1 MFLEDEMLIRGKRAV
16 LKSYAKINL
25 TLDVT
30 GKNQN
35 GYHNVSMIMQ
45 TTGLFD
51 IIIVDKCHH
60 GISVSSNLKYLPAND
75 KNIAYKAAEEFFSYT
90 GIISGAMIRIQKNI
104 PVSAGL
110 AGGSS
115 NAAAVLT
122 ALNVLYNTRLSI
134 NELCRIALKLGAD
147 VPYCLIGGTC
157 LSEGIGEIL
166 TPLSPVPDLNVVLV
180 KPPVNISTA
189 MIYEKIDSAEIKQR
203 PDNNEFIK
211 ILETG
216 DIHKI
221 GDSLC
226 NVMEYVTID
235 MCPEI
240 SAIKKQLIADGAVGA
255 VMSGSGPTVF
265 GLFEDYFQAKTV
277 ADKFYKKYN
286 DVFLCK
292 TKDNK

>member
-1 MFLEDEMLIRGKRAV
+1 MFLENEMLIRGKRAV

-25 TLDVT
+25 TLDVA
-30 GKNQN
+30 GVNPD

-45 TTGLFD
+45 TVGLFD

-75 KNIAYKAAEEFFSYT
+75 KNIAYKAAVEFFSYT
-90 GIISGAMIRIQKNI
+90 GLPNGAMIRIQKNI

-134 NELCRIALKLGAD
+134 DELCAIALKLGAD

-157 LSEGIGEIL
+157 LCEGIGEIM
-166 TPLSPVPDLNVVLV
+166 TPVSPLPELSVVII
-180 KPPVNISTA
+180 KPPANISTA
-189 MIYEKIDSAEIKQR
+189 AIYEKIDNAQIRQR

-211 ILETG
+211 LLEDG
-216 DIHKI
+216 DTRKI
-221 GDSLC
+221 GNSIC
-226 NVMEYVTID
+226 NVMEYVTAKL
-235 MCPEI
+235 CPEI
-240 SAIKKQLIADGAVGA
+240 SDIKKQLISFGAAGA
-255 VMSGSGPTVF
+255 AMSGSGSAVF
-265 GLFEDYFQAKTV
+265 GLFEDYFTAKTA
-277 ADKFYKKYN
+277 ADKFYKKYS

-292 TKDNK
+292 TKN

>member
-1 MFLEDEMLIRGKRAV
+1 MFLENEMLIRGKRAV

-30 GKNQN
+30 GINSD

-45 TTGLFD
+45 TVGLFD

-75 KNIAYKAAEEFFSYT
+75 KNIAYKAAQQFFAYT
-90 GIISGAMIRIQKNI
+90 GIRSGAMIRIQKNI

-115 NAAAVLT
+115 NAAAVLA
-122 ALNVLYNTRLSI
+122 ALNVLYNARLSI
-134 NELCRIALKLGAD
+134 DELCSIALKLGAD

-166 TPLSPVPDLNVVLV
+166 TPVAPLPELNIVLV

-189 MIYEKIDSAEIKQR
+189 VIYEEIDNAEIKQR

-211 ILETG
+211 LLEAG
-216 DIHKI
+216 DIKKI
-221 GDSLC
+221 GNSLC
-226 NVMEYVTID
+226 NVMEAVTVKT
-235 MCPEI
+235 CPEI
-240 SAIKKQLIADGAVGA
+240 SSIKNQLMSYGACGA
-255 VMSGSGPTVF
+255 LMSGSGPTVF
-265 GLFEDYFQAKTV
+265 GLFQDYFTAKTA
-277 ADKFYKKYN
+277 ADIFYKKYN

-292 TKDNK
+292 TKNR